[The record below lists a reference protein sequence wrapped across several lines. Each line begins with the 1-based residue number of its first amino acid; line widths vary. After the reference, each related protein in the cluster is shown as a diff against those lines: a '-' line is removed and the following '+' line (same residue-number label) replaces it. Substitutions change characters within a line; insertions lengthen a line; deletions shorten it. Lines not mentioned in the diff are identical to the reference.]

1 MKYAAFLSTIRA
13 VPLMYASAKADFL
26 ILAMSSI
33 ISGIA
38 PAIWIY
44 TTVLVVDSLVASP
57 PGGSLSLQ
65 PVLAVWAVAFLL
77 PRLATPIMQYYQA
90 NLAEKFTAYINLSLM
105 EKSSRIKGLSHLDDE
120 RYYNCIKTLEEGARS
135 RPVNVVS
142 VIFFLMRDAIT
153 IIAICVT
160 LASITWWL
168 PIIFLLGLYPGIIA
182 SLRFREL
189 AWKALLGRSAQAR
202 EMEYLSHIALNAS
215 FSLESRIYAYF
226 PWLKRRYSSLFER
239 THKEMRAIRGKATL
253 GTLPIELFSVACIIG
268 MVYWSLIQIREETL
282 TIGTIVS
289 LLQSLALGHAAL
301 FAVVESVG
309 IIFER
314 GLFFTLYFDFLS
326 IHDSFP
332 EGTERAISPEIVRF
346 VDVSFTYP
354 NGIEAVKGVSFD
366 IKRGE
371 CIAIVG
377 ANGSG
382 KSTLI
387 KLLLRLYDPTSGR
400 VEVDG
405 RDLRTIEIDS
415 WRTRFGIVQ
424 QDVVHYAF
432 TVRENI
438 QLSDIERPDPDDHAS
453 LQALDI
459 AALSN
464 LSAALD
470 LRLGK
475 EFSGLELSGGQ
486 WQKLSIARAFFRNP
500 DMLILDEPSAALDPR
515 SEARFF
521 ASLQMLAKDKT
532 TLFIT
537 HRLGAVRLA
546 DRILVMRN
554 GELIESGTHE
564 ELLQSNG
571 EYASLWHAQVSQY
584 QPKSSMVATAQPRL

>member
-1 MKYAAFLSTIRA
+1 MI
-13 VPLMYASAKADFL
+13 
-26 ILAMSSI
+26 
-33 ISGIA
+33 
-38 PAIWIY
+38 
-44 TTVLVVDSLVASP
+44 
-57 PGGSLSLQ
+57 
-65 PVLAVWAVAFLL
+65 
-77 PRLATPIMQYYQA
+77 
-90 NLAEKFTAYINLSLM
+90 
-105 EKSSRIKGLSHLDDE
+105 H
-120 RYYNCIKTLEEGARS
+120 
-135 RPVNVVS
+135 
-142 VIFFLMRDAIT
+142 
-153 IIAICVT
+153 
-160 LASITWWL
+160 
-168 PIIFLLGLYPGIIA
+168 
-182 SLRFREL
+182 
-189 AWKALLGRSAQAR
+189 
-202 EMEYLSHIALNAS
+202 
-215 FSLESRIYAYF
+215 
-226 PWLKRRYSSLFER
+226 
-239 THKEMRAIRGKATL
+239 
-253 GTLPIELFSVACIIG
+253 
-268 MVYWSLIQIREETL
+268 WSLIQIREETL